1 MGKKRAGASAD
12 RRAKPAKKKRRK
24 TPNATPRQS
33 KLIEGIVEGKSTRQ
47 AALDAGYTEHTAA
60 HPDEL
65 LSTEAVR
72 VGLAKLIAPLE
83 KIAQRVNEGLDA
95 EVTEFAKFEG
105 RITHSI
111 QCVDFE
117 QRRKYAELAA
127 RFKGF
132 EERTPL
138 MGGVHNSIQVVF
150 VNVDGLIE
158 A

>member
-1 MGKKRAGASAD
+1 MATKRAGASAD

-24 TPNATPRQS
+24 TPQATPRQS
-33 KLIEGIVEGKSTRQ
+33 KLIAGIVEGKSTRQ
-47 AALDAGYTEHTAA
+47 AALDAGYTQHTAA

-72 VGLAKLIAPLE
+72 VGLARLIAPLE

-95 EVTEFAKFEG
+95 EITEFAKFEG
-105 RITHSI
+105 RITDRVN
-111 QCVDFE
+111 CVDFG
-117 QRRKYAELAA
+117 QRLKYAELAA

-132 EERTPL
+132 EDRTPL
-138 MGGVHNSIQVVF
+138 MGGIQNNIQVVF